1 MVIFHVRLFGIYVGD
16 QHRDQKTGIRKREFN
31 DICISY
37 LLKLLILFQWSFIVA
52 ALTVTGSCLWFLCIN
67 QSSRVFTYPAV
78 VLLGFGSSAMFV
90 NALGFATELIGDN
103 KVSWRTLYFGFDLNF
118 HRAYDN
124 YTNPIVL

>member
-1 MVIFHVRLFGIYVGD
+1 ML
-16 QHRDQKTGIRKREFN
+16 
-31 DICISY
+31 
-37 LLKLLILFQWSFIVA
+37 
-52 ALTVTGSCLWFLCIN
+52 
-67 QSSRVFTYPAV
+67 
-78 VLLGFGSSAMFV
+78 V